1 MRFDVPV
8 PLSTAPRLWPTRA
21 NNDALG
27 NRTEAAKVPAAPA
40 QGAHS
45 GCERLRLGA
54 FLEGNKFLHAS
65 NSRGTCNTVA
75 WKHPPLLHVASC
87 LYLLAHPVLSS
98 CFMHFFSSFFFHRAA
113 ETFFLPAH
121 QEDMT
126 PLHWACFH
134 NHAKHAQMLL
144 AANANV
150 AAVDIEGKN
159 ALHWTSGNKDAS
171 AAKVCCA
178 LPALS
183 ESKPKHEPTRR
194 CMRSCLC
201 SSRAPLLAHSV
212 HIYTLEYHAHAHAH
226 THTHTRAHTHTHTH
240 THTHAHMH
248 VRLFGVGCFD

>member
-1 MRFDVPV
+1 MRAFMRFDVPV

-98 CFMHFFSSFFFHRAA
+98 CFMHFFSSFFFPPCCRN
-113 ETFFLPAH
+113 FLPACSPGGH
-121 QEDMT
+121 DAT
-126 PLHWACFH
+126 
-134 NHAKHAQMLL
+134 
-144 AANANV
+144 
-150 AAVDIEGKN
+150 
-159 ALHWTSGNKDAS
+159 ALGVLSQPRKARADAPCGQRQRRSSG
-171 AAKVCCA
+171 
-178 LPALS
+178 
-183 ESKPKHEPTRR
+183 H
-194 CMRSCLC
+194 
-201 SSRAPLLAHSV
+201 
-212 HIYTLEYHAHAHAH
+212 
-226 THTHTRAHTHTHTH
+226 
-240 THTHAHMH
+240 
-248 VRLFGVGCFD
+248 